1 MKQYVLIKSEGTYED
16 CVQRPIL
23 CSRNKELIE
32 QEKSKLESEND
43 SNEEFL
49 NKWRDKY
56 EEDID
61 KVIAHMYDNDEDYD
75 LSEYAEKHPG
85 IISIPLD
92 VFKRFSD
99 LQDEWCTPD
108 EISYYIREVK
118 EV

>member
-16 CVQRPIL
+16 CVQHPIL

-49 NKWRDKY
+49 DEWRDKY
-56 EEDID
+56 EEDVD
-61 KVIAHMYDNDEDYD
+61 KVIDHMSDNNEDCD
-75 LSEYAEKHPG
+75 LTEYAEKHPG

-99 LQDEWCTPD
+99 LQDEWCTPN
-108 EISYYIREVK
+108 EISYYIKEVK
-118 EV
+118 EI

>member
-1 MKQYVLIKSEGTYED
+1 MKQYVLIKSEGVYED
-16 CVQRPIL
+16 CIQCPIL

-32 QEKSKLESEND
+32 QEKSKLESKND

-49 NKWRDKY
+49 DEWRDKY
-56 EEDID
+56 EEDVD
-61 KVIAHMYDNDEDYD
+61 KVIAHMSDNNEDCD
-75 LSEYAEKHPG
+75 LTEYAEKHPG

-92 VFKRFSD
+92 VFKRISD

-118 EV
+118 EI